1 MQRQPLHTLPRL
13 FKFLSVF
20 LLLTVQLQGAT
31 ILIPMDEDQN
41 DHLKAYGITYWA
53 LAQGYTGDWLLNYR
67 GGSFAF
73 PDNQSLQL
81 ECRIRGVDFE
91 VVSTASYDNILRE
104 IASPSINAEKV
115 KLEKAPRVA
124 VYSPKSC
131 LLYTSDAA
139 DE

>member
-1 MQRQPLHTLPRL
+1 MQRQPLHILPRL
-13 FKFLSVF
+13 FKVLSIF

-91 VVSTASYDNILRE
+91 VVSTAHRLS
-104 IASPSINAEKV
+104 
-115 KLEKAPRVA
+115 
-124 VYSPKSC
+124 
-131 LLYTSDAA
+131 
-139 DE
+139 